1 MIGSARRGPIGI
13 GRFAAGRLLAG
24 PLLAGPFLAGLALA
38 ALALSG
44 VVPATGCAVGDP
56 ARPAAQSAPASA
68 GADPAA
74 AAGDTSAAAAAAAA
88 GHHHG
93 AGGATAASGGPGEA
107 SPDTA
112 AAPPA
117 ADDATIRHPFDDA
130 QRWAKVFDDPGR
142 DAWQKPNE
150 VIAAMTIRPGMMV
163 ADLGAGTGYFTAYL
177 SRAVGPEGTVLA
189 IDPEPDMVKYLG
201 QRAHKDG
208 LGNVLPVLGL
218 FEDPFLPH
226 GRVDRVLVVD
236 TYHHIDNRL
245 DYFGHMR
252 GDMAPRGRLVVVDFH
267 KRPLPVGPPPEHKL
281 ERDTVVY
288 ELEHAG
294 WHLAG
299 ELKSLPYQYVLI
311 FDPAPDAASSG
322 VSR

>member
-1 MIGSARRGPIGI
+1 MRGSPAEAGARRPRRTSVSAIDAGLVGSPGP
-13 GRFAAGRLLAG
+13 GR
-24 PLLAGPFLAGLALA
+24 FLAGLALA
-38 ALALSG
+38 GLTLAG
-44 VVPATGCAVGDP
+44 VPLATGCAAGES
-56 ARPAAQSAPASA
+56 ARPAATGAPASA
-68 GADPAA
+68 GAAEGA
-74 AAGDTSAAAAAAAA
+74 AAGDPSHPPA
-88 GHHHG
+88 GHVHG
-93 AGGATAASGGPGEA
+93 AGTAAPAAEGAATAPQDGAAGPNG
-107 SPDTA
+107 
-112 AAPPA
+112 
-117 ADDATIRHPFDDA
+117 ADDATVHHPFDDA

-142 DAWQKPNE
+142 EAWQKPDE

-177 SRAVGPEGTVLA
+177 SRAVGPGGTVLA

-201 QRAHKDG
+201 QRVHKDA
-208 LGNVLPVLGL
+208 LGNVLPVLGM

-245 DYFGHMR
+245 DYFGQMR
-252 GDMAPRGRLVVVDFH
+252 GDMAPGGRLVIVDFH

-288 ELEHAG
+288 EMEHAG

-299 ELKSLPYQYVLI
+299 EVKSLPYQYVLI
-311 FDPAPDAASSG
+311 FDPAPKAASSG